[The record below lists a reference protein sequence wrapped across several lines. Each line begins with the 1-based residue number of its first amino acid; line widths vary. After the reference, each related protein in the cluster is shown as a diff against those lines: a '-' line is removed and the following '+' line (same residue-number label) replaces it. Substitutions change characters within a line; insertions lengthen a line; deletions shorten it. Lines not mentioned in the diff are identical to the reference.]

1 MFKRQKTVFTRNVKN
16 VAVENIYTDNT
27 NIVLNSKLK
36 RIARTLITYIDLYI
50 EGKMEEL
57 EQVFTLEVY
66 TNYSRVLTSMRKN
79 RLTDGEIVRRS
90 IVNALSTLYSGLS
103 VYKDYALLEQTNE
116 QLRDRANILDDMER
130 LKEYLEQLS
139 SQAMALLGSHDI
151 TMSSA
156 NVNEEYILY
165 IKEYGYPLNGVF
177 DPEKLGIITRTLRN
191 KNLGVQYSTLNN
203 IST

>member
-1 MFKRQKTVFTRNVKN
+1 MFKRHKTVFTRNVKN
-16 VAVENIYTDNT
+16 VAVENIYTDNA

-50 EGKMEEL
+50 QGKMEEL

-66 TNYSRVLTSMRKN
+66 TNYSRALASMRKK
-79 RLTDGEIVRRS
+79 RLTDSEIVRRS

-103 VYKDYALLEQTNE
+103 VYQDYALLEQTNE

-139 SQAMALLGSHDI
+139 SQAMTLLGSHDI

-156 NVNEEYILY
+156 TVNEEYILY
-165 IKEYGYPLNGVF
+165 IQEYGYPPNGVF
-177 DPEKLGIITRTLRN
+177 DPDKLGVIARTLRN
-191 KNLGVQYSTLNN
+191 ENLEV
-203 IST
+203 

>member
-66 TNYSRVLTSMRKN
+66 TNYSRALTSMRKN

>member
-1 MFKRQKTVFTRNVKN
+1 
-16 VAVENIYTDNT
+16 
-27 NIVLNSKLK
+27 
-36 RIARTLITYIDLYI
+36 
-50 EGKMEEL
+50 
-57 EQVFTLEVY
+57 
-66 TNYSRVLTSMRKN
+66 VLTSMRKN